1 MQSYLCSSASQCPG
15 KGPPQLNICTS
26 TRLITHNTLA
36 QPLSSLSPPQRLLE
50 KRRKRWEECN
60 PPVGTLLFLFPR
72 LIFLV
77 SVMIS
82 HNVWLY
88 IVCVLVYF
96 YIAVLPLLPRWF
108 ILLIRKHFLSKEVYF
123 LSLSCLFILLSTLF
137 SYLTFVIYLFIYFPT
152 SIDLKT
158 KNN

>member
-1 MQSYLCSSASQCPG
+1 MRRVLPPG
-15 KGPPQLNICTS
+15 WYTI
-26 TRLITHNTLA
+26 
-36 QPLSSLSPPQRLLE
+36 
-50 KRRKRWEECN
+50 
-60 PPVGTLLFLFPR
+60 VFFPS

-82 HNVWLY
+82 HNVCLH

-96 YIAVLPLLPRWF
+96 YIAVPSLLRRWF
-108 ILLIRKHFLSKEVYF
+108 ILQIRKHFILKEVCL
-123 LSLSCLFILLSTLF
+123 LSLSCFFISLSTLF